1 MSILAIN
8 RIRLRSEAVDK
19 VDAIRQAGELLVTT
33 GCITPEYVEGMLA
46 REQSMST
53 YLGNGVAIPHG
64 EYDNRQ
70 HILKTGISVVQIP
83 AGVEWETGEMAHL
96 VIGIAASSD
105 EHVGV
110 LTRLANVVE
119 DDVALQ
125 ILNQTHDP
133 QIVFETL
140 SA

>member
-83 AGVEWETGEMAHL
+83 AGVEWEMGEMVHL

-133 QIVFETL
+133 QIVSETL

>member
-46 REQSMST
+46 RERSMST

>member
-46 REQSMST
+46 RERSMST

-83 AGVEWETGEMAHL
+83 AGVEWETGEMVHL

-110 LTRLANVVE
+110 LTRLANVV
-119 DDVALQ
+119 DDDAALQ

-133 QIVFETL
+133 QIVFDTL

>member
-46 REQSMST
+46 RERSMST

-110 LTRLANVVE
+110 LTRLANVV
-119 DDVALQ
+119 DDDAALQ
-125 ILNQTHDP
+125 ILNQAHDP
-133 QIVFETL
+133 QIVFDTL

>member
-46 REQSMST
+46 RERSMST

-110 LTRLANVVE
+110 LTRLANVV
-119 DDVALQ
+119 DDDAALQ

-133 QIVFETL
+133 QIVFDTL